1 MNSLIFIPWEDG
13 EHHGGGGVEGEQNE
27 EAGGQGAAG
36 TLILPFSVTARLRDS
51 YVHEGLGR
59 L

>member
-1 MNSLIFIPWEDG
+1 M
-13 EHHGGGGVEGEQNE
+13 GGGVEGEQNE